1 MKRFVGLTL
10 VFSGTILG
18 IFVIN
23 LLLYAYNPEYHRA
36 LEAAVVGDS
45 NIPVISADGSV
56 TANSLMATGIET
68 KTSETVF
75 VDIEDQDDSV
85 NAVPLAASYGKE
97 TVTSQVQDD
106 DTDDVKKA
114 AIVDKEYHED
124 CGTGEGYWIIRYSDG
139 TVEVE

>member
-1 MKRFVGLTL
+1 M
-10 VFSGTILG
+10 
-18 IFVIN
+18 
-23 LLLYAYNPEYHRA
+23 
-36 LEAAVVGDS
+36 
-45 NIPVISADGSV
+45 ISADGSV
-56 TANSLMATGIET
+56 MANSLMATGIET

-97 TVTSQVQDD
+97 TVPSQVQDD